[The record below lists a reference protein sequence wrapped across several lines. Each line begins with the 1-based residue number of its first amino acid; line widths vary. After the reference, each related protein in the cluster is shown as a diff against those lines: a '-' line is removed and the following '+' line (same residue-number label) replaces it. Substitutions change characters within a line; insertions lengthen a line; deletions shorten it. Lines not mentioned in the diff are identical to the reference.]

1 MTKLIFTS
9 ILLSLCVPIF
19 AQQGPEEEVES
30 VEEPPPVPFSRIFL
44 PDPTKRYYIDA
55 PKWNK
60 RIGATGESEDA
71 YTTSTG
77 TTGSDVEW
85 QFVAKGNGAWHI
97 QRIAGG
103 ILSRLRTDNSAN
115 ADMHDTASNG
125 SFTYFDLTPSN
136 AIDNTYHLTLRDGP
150 AKYKRLQIDS
160 SGAVRFVTAAA
171 DSSWESFRIT
181 ESKEEIDEEA
191 SVVGANYPTV
201 HIRKRNAT
209 GYALDGGRGG
219 ADGQNLYLWKQ
230 NDANVN
236 QQWIEINRGKGYY
249 SYQKKGTN
257 YCIDGGDGGAI
268 AQNVRLWTCSDDN
281 DNQQWLKEELGG
293 RAFRLSKRNALGF
306 AIDGGNRGRNGQQI
320 KMYTSTDPSHNLQWF
335 ITPTVANYTA
345 NCRDVQITTSKG
357 QIEISGLDKA
367 VISTVQVIQKEDNKT
382 VFSCGGTC
390 KATEKISVSEG
401 DYLIKVSFFTD
412 TWQQV
417 CTASAEVSIS
427 SLTDHIAN
435 RMGKPSKEQLA
446 TTSLGKTGT
455 ANTITVD
462 GITKIEA
469 TTSRLNPVQVY
480 PNPAKT
486 VLFVSSIGKGEK
498 GAFVLF
504 NQFGQKLKQID
515 LSTLHKET
523 IQLDISAYEPG
534 LYLMSTR
541 LKGGGI
547 FSEKLFIQ

>member
-44 PDPTKRYYIDA
+44 PDPNKRYYIDA

-77 TTGSDVEW
+77 TTGKDVEW

-136 AIDNTYHLTLRDGP
+136 AIDNTYHLTVRDGP
-150 AKYKRLQIDS
+150 ANYKRLQIDS

-171 DSSWESFRIT
+171 DSSWESL
-181 ESKEEIDEEA
+181 
-191 SVVGANYPTV
+191 GANYPTV

-209 GYALDGGRGG
+209 GFALDGGRGG

-230 NDANVN
+230 NEANVN

-268 AQNVRLWTCSDDN
+268 AQNVRLWTCNDDN
-281 DNQQWLKEELGG
+281 DSQQWLKEELGG

-306 AIDGGNRGRNGQQI
+306 AIDGGNRGRNGQKI
-320 KMYTSTDPSHNLQWF
+320 KMYTVGMYKL
-335 ITPTVANYTA
+335 
-345 NCRDVQITTSKG
+345 
-357 QIEISGLDKA
+357 L
-367 VISTVQVIQKEDNKT
+367 
-382 VFSCGGTC
+382 
-390 KATEKISVSEG
+390 
-401 DYLIKVSFFTD
+401 LLKV
-412 TWQQV
+412 
-417 CTASAEVSIS
+417 
-427 SLTDHIAN
+427 
-435 RMGKPSKEQLA
+435 
-446 TTSLGKTGT
+446 
-455 ANTITVD
+455 
-462 GITKIEA
+462 
-469 TTSRLNPVQVY
+469 
-480 PNPAKT
+480 
-486 VLFVSSIGKGEK
+486 
-498 GAFVLF
+498 
-504 NQFGQKLKQID
+504 KLKF
-515 LSTLHKET
+515 LV
-523 IQLDISAYEPG
+523 
-534 LYLMSTR
+534 
-541 LKGGGI
+541 
-547 FSEKLFIQ
+547 